1 MREMR
6 RVVIVGGGFGGLNC
20 ARALQSRRDLSVT
33 LIDRRNYH
41 LFQPLLYQVAMAG
54 LSPGDIASPIRGLFS
69 ATSNVHVVQ
78 AEVEG
83 VNAEA
88 RRVLSTAG
96 AYDYDYLV
104 LAAGAQHA
112 YFGKDEWED
121 YAPGL
126 KTLEQATEIR
136 RRVLGALEQ
145 AECERDQT
153 RRRALLTFVV
163 VGGGPTGV
171 ELAGAIGEMTRYTL
185 ARDFRN
191 IDPKLTRIVL
201 IEAGSR
207 ILPSFDPQL
216 SSRAT
221 SELERLGVQLWTN
234 SAVTRINADGVF
246 VGQEHLASAS
256 VIWAAGVQASPI
268 GKSLQGELD
277 RQGRIMVRADL
288 SVPGYPE
295 VLVIGDQA
303 HFKAPYMERPLPGVA
318 SVAIQQGRHAA
329 RTICA
334 DLDGLRRKEFRYL
347 DKGQMATIGRRR
359 AVMQKGNFRSAGVF
373 AWFVWLLV
381 HIYFLSGFKNRL
393 FVLIQW
399 SWSYLTFARGT
410 RLIVEK
416 EWRSY
421 KKRDATAAAAPA
433 PAPAAD
439 PARAAAPSEAAP
451 PAPKAPESVR
461 PPAPKLSEPP
471 PPFASNPVEAT
482 RPPAHRV
489 VEEPVTRTWQSPTI
503 PPDVWEEPT
512 TLYPSRE

>member
-1 MREMR
+1 MGEMR

-20 ARALQSRRDLSVT
+20 ARALTKRKDLSVS

-69 ATSNVHVVQ
+69 ASSNVHVVQ
-78 AEVEG
+78 AEVES
-83 VNAEA
+83 VDTEA

-96 AYDYDYLV
+96 AFDYDYLV
-104 LAAGAQHA
+104 LATGAQHA
-112 YFGKDEWED
+112 YFGHDEWED
-121 YAPGL
+121 HAPGL

-136 RRVLGALEQ
+136 RRVLSAFER

-171 ELAGAIGEMTRYTL
+171 ELAGAIGEMTRFTL

-201 IEAGSR
+201 IEAGQR

-221 SELERLGVQLWTN
+221 TELERLGVQLWTN
-234 SAVTRINADGVF
+234 STVTCINGDGVF

-268 GKSLQGELD
+268 GGSLKTELD
-277 RQGRIMVRADL
+277 RQGRVIVRADL
-288 SVPGYPE
+288 SLPGYPE
-295 VLVIGDQA
+295 VLVIGDQS
-303 HFKAPYMERPLPGVA
+303 HFRAPYMERPLPGVA

-329 RTICA
+329 RTVCA
-334 DLDGLRRKEFRYL
+334 DLDGQRRTEFQYV

-359 AVMQKGNFRSAGVF
+359 AVMQKGGFRSAGVF

-381 HIYFLSGFKNRL
+381 HIYFLSGFRNRL

-399 SWSYLTFARGT
+399 SWSYLTFSRGT

-421 KKRDATAAAAPA
+421 SKNREQKVAATK
-433 PAPAAD
+433 APAATE
-439 PARAAAPSEAAP
+439 PAAVRDE
-451 PAPKAPESVR
+451 PESVKPPQR
-461 PPAPKLSEPP
+461 EPGERLPPLAPPPDSGRSAAVPPA
-471 PPFASNPVEAT
+471 N
-482 RPPAHRV
+482 
-489 VEEPVTRTWQSPTI
+489 EPVTRTWQAPA
-503 PPDVWEEPT
+503 PDQWEEPT
-512 TLYPSRE
+512 TMYPSRD